1 MKWIIVILSLL
12 LFIIAHAQAGV
23 VKKLALDDAS
33 TIGLKIQADSNTK
46 IEGKSSIKVI
56 TLWPT
61 TVCLGQI
68 TGLDVENAKLIYKAQ
83 VKSNLDG
90 VAFLEMWA
98 HIAGR
103 QYFSKG
109 MNNPI
114 KGKSGWQTLQIPFM
128 FQKGQRPDK
137 VTLNLVVNGIG
148 TVWIDDIILLKEPLK

>member
-1 MKWIIVILSLL
+1 LL
-12 LFIIAHAQAGV
+12 LIVFAHAHAGNL
-23 VKKLALDDAS
+23 KKLSLDDAS

-46 IEGKSSIKVI
+46 IEGKGSIKVI

-61 TVCLGQI
+61 TVCIGQV

-103 QYFSKG
+103 NYFSKG

-114 KGKSGWQTLQIPFM
+114 KGESGWQTLQTPFM
-128 FQKGQRPDK
+128 FQKGQQPDM

-148 TVWIDDIILLKEPLK
+148 TVWIDDITLLKEPLK